1 MTGKIYGI
9 GVGPGDPELM
19 TLKAVRLIQKA
30 DVLAIPGKDR
40 ESCVA
45 FRIASQAVEGLDEKE
60 ILPIDF
66 PMTKDK
72 KVLEDSHESAVR
84 ALASMLLNG
93 KNVAFLTLGDPT
105 VYSTYLYVHKR
116 LEAMGFD
123 AEIINGIPSF
133 CAAAARLSVGL
144 GERSESIHI
153 LPASYPV
160 ADGLA
165 LSGTKVLMKS
175 GKQIG
180 NLKKLLMETKCEVQM
195 VENCGMDGERVIRNA
210 EDIPEDAGY
219 YSLVIV
225 KDREEAGSEGE

>member
-1 MTGKIYGI
+1 MAGKIYGI

-19 TLKAVRLIQKA
+19 TLKAVRLIKEA

-45 FRIASQAVEGLDEKE
+45 YKIARQAVADLEKKE
-60 ILPIDF
+60 ILPIVF

-72 KVLEDSHESAVR
+72 KVLEDSHETAVR
-84 ALASMLLNG
+84 ALASKLLEGN
-93 KNVAFLTLGDPT
+93 NVAFLTLGDPT

-116 LEAMGFD
+116 LETMGFD
-123 AEIINGIPSF
+123 TEIISGVPSF

-153 LPASYPV
+153 LPGSYPV
-160 ADGLA
+160 EEGLT
-165 LSGTKVLMKS
+165 LPGTKILMKS
-175 GKQIG
+175 GKQMG
-180 NLKKLLMETKCEVQM
+180 NLKKILMGKSYDVQM
-195 VENCGMDGERVIRNA
+195 VENCGMDGERAVRCV
-210 EDIPEDAGY
+210 EDIPENAGY

-225 KDREEAGSEGE
+225 KDREEAGR